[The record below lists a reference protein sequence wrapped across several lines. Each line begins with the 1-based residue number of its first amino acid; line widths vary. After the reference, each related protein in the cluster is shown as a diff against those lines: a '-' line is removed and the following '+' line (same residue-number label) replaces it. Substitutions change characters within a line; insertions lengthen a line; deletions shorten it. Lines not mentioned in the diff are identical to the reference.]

1 MGQQVDKITTKRQ
14 GVTRNNNIQIYS
26 VKVIRTPSTKG
37 HCSPVHEANHSPK
50 IGGSPHRSCDRSIAD
65 DDDDVGEDDGSRTYL
80 LFRGDPNPFQDD
92 EDDDGEGDEL
102 PTRSKPT
109 IPLPIRKRR
118 PSIRPTLL
126 RPNLFKPTHQADSTQ
141 TNFSSRLQSSRLDPN

>member
-1 MGQQVDKITTKRQ
+1 MEQKDDNITTKRHS
-14 GVTRNNNIQIYS
+14 VTRDNNIQNYS
-26 VKVIRTPSTKG
+26 VEVIWTPSTKG
-37 HCSPVHEANHSPK
+37 YCSPVHVANHNPK
-50 IGGSPHRSCDRSIAD
+50 IGGSPHRSCDRSITD

-80 LFRGDPNPFQDD
+80 LLRGDPNPFQDD

-118 PSIRPTLL
+118 PPIRPTLL
-126 RPNLFKPTHQADSTQ
+126 RPNLS
-141 TNFSSRLQSSRLDPN
+141 